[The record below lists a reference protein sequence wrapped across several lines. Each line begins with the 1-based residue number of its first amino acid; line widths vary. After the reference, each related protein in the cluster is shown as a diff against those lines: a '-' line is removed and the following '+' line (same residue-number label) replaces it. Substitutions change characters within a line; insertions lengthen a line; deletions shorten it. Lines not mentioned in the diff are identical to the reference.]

1 MNQGLYPH
9 NINLLPIK
17 IHILLSLF
25 FYIKYLEH
33 EKAF

>member
-1 MNQGLYPH
+1 MNQDLYPH

-17 IHILLSLF
+17 IHILLSLLF
-25 FYIKYLEH
+25 NIQNLEH